1 MAHHPIRSRRLPRCE
16 TCGLPTV
23 LCLCP
28 DLPSIPVR
36 TRVVVVMHH
45 VEVFRG
51 SNTGR
56 LAVRILDGAELRVR
70 GGRAAGPVAPEP
82 EGRRLLL
89 FPTPGARVLSPADAA
104 GPGPLVLVVPD
115 GSWQQARRVGHRE
128 ALAHGAEPVALP
140 PGPPSRYTL
149 RVIRRPGA
157 VCTFEAIAR
166 ALAVLEGPAIEARM
180 LPVLD
185 EFLRRFEHARQG
197 RVAGAAGPRPA

>member
-1 MAHHPIRSRRLPRCE
+1 M
-16 TCGLPTV
+16 
-23 LCLCP
+23 
-28 DLPSIPVR
+28 
-36 TRVVVVMHH
+36 VVVMHH

-56 LAVRILDGAELRVR
+56 LAVRLLEGAELRVR
-70 GGRAAGPVAPEP
+70 GGRSVGPVAPEP
-82 EGRRLLL
+82 AGRRLLL
-89 FPTPGARVLSPADAA
+89 FPAQGARVLSADDAA
-104 GPGPLVLVVPD
+104 GPEPVVLVVPD
-115 GSWQQARRVGHRE
+115 GSWQQARRVGKRE

-149 RVIRRPGA
+149 RVIRRPDA

-166 ALAVLEGPAIEARM
+166 ALAVLEGPSIEARM

-197 RVAGAAGPRPA
+197 RVPGPFRSAPA

>member
-1 MAHHPIRSRRLPRCE
+1 MCPELPH
-16 TCGLPTV
+16 L
-23 LCLCP
+23 
-28 DLPSIPVR
+28 PVR
-36 TRVVVVMHH
+36 TRVIVVMHH

-56 LAVRILDGAELRVR
+56 LAVRILEGATLRVR
-70 GGRAAGPVAPEP
+70 GGRRSGPVPPEP

-89 FPTPGARVLSPADAA
+89 FPAPGARVLSAADAA
-104 GPGPLVLVVPD
+104 GPEPLVLLVPD

-149 RVIRRPGA
+149 RAIRRPGA

-166 ALAVLEGPAIEARM
+166 ALALIEGPQIEAPM
-180 LPVLD
+180 LAVLD
-185 EFLRRFEHARQG
+185 EFLRRFELARQG
-197 RVAGAAGPRPA
+197 RVPQPTHPRAIRQ